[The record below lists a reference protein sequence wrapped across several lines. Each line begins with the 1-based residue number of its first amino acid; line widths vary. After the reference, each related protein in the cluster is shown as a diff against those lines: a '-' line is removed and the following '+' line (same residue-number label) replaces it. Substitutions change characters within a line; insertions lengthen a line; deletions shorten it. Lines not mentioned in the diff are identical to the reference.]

1 VYCVEQVDQGEAPLT
16 ELEID
21 ATGRFASHWEPD
33 LLEGIVTIRAAGF
46 QVDTAS
52 WRGRLYRP
60 TGSAP
65 PPRRRGIDLTA
76 IPYYAWANR
85 AAGAMRV
92 WIPRATI

>member
-1 VYCVEQVDQGEAPLT
+1 VDQGEALLA

-21 ATGRFASHWEPD
+21 ATGELASRWEPD
-33 LLEGIVTIRAAGF
+33 LLDGIVAIRAAGF

-52 WRGRLYRP
+52 WRGRLYRAA
-60 TGSAP
+60 GSAP
-65 PPRRRGIDLTA
+65 PPRRRGIALTA